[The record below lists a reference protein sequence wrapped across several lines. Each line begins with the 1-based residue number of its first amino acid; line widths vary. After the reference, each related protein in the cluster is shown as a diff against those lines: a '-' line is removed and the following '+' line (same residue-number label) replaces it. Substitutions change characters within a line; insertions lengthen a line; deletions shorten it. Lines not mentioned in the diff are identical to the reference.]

1 MKTSVKVIYWAPRI
15 LCILAIL
22 FISMFAMDAFD
33 PRLTII
39 QQIEGFIIHL
49 IPTYILI
56 ALLIVSWK
64 WELIGGIIFLLI
76 GLGFSPFIFIHNYH
90 MNHSIGMSLFIIL
103 MINIPFALV
112 GILFIISHYKK
123 GRVEHTI

>member
-1 MKTSVKVIYWAPRI
+1 
-15 LCILAIL
+15 
-22 FISMFAMDAFD
+22 MFAMDAFD
-33 PRLTII
+33 PKFTIM

-64 WELIGGIIFLLI
+64 WELIGGLIFILI
-76 GLGFSPFIFIHNYH
+76 GLGFSPYIFSHNYH
-90 MNHSIGMSLFIIL
+90 MNHSIGMSLFVVL

-112 GILFIISHYKK
+112 GLLFIVSHYKK
-123 GRVEHTI
+123 RKVEHTI